1 MTEIMHQV
9 KKYANGR
16 LYDATY
22 KKYITMEEIED
33 FVRTGVIFKVV
44 VSKTGEDITD
54 SVIAKIKEEMKSE
67 SGKKTE
73 PEAKT
78 KIKPKATQKIQVKQ
92 KSGPESESESV
103 SAELISIF
111 SELLEKGSGMFAG
124 GARGYMDLWH
134 SAMGMAEEEFD
145 KSVKQL
151 VRAKE
156 LSESEAGQMKKE
168 VIGFVRNLKKWVGA
182 NVEER
187 IHDIISA
194 MNLATRSQVE
204 ELAEKI
210 NGLNIKLAMLER
222 MENEREDTTEGI
234 AD

>member
-1 MTEIMHQV
+1 M
-9 KKYANGR
+9 
-16 LYDATY
+16 
-22 KKYITMEEIED
+22 
-33 FVRTGVIFKVV
+33 
-44 VSKTGEDITD
+44 
-54 SVIAKIKEEMKSE
+54 
-67 SGKKTE
+67 
-73 PEAKT
+73 
-78 KIKPKATQKIQVKQ
+78 
-92 KSGPESESESV
+92 
-103 SAELISIF
+103 
-111 SELLEKGSGMFAG
+111 GS
-124 GARGYMDLWH
+124 
-134 SAMGMAEEEFD
+134 MAEEEFD
-145 KSVKQL
+145 KRVKQL